1 MLLVRLI
8 EPIPRKSF
16 AVNIEE
22 GIARP
27 LALRSTYAAQDIDQ
41 GCVISSH
48 CRNLNVG
55 AVIKDIYRR
64 YHTSGCLTNLIVS
77 TGRRGKILFSRWKR

>member
-27 LALRSTYAAQDIDQ
+27 LALRSTDAAQDID
-41 GCVISSH
+41 
-48 CRNLNVG
+48 
-55 AVIKDIYRR
+55 
-64 YHTSGCLTNLIVS
+64 
-77 TGRRGKILFSRWKR
+77 